1 MISHE
6 IPDIFYFTQ
15 RIVMLDKGRIRFEGS
30 PEEIRWCNDPIVQQF
45 IQGLEKPRDALT
57 GMATQLQ
64 GERKFQEEL
73 ARLQSDRITFSAVM
87 FTVENLDALNEKI
100 GHVAGQTLLKN
111 FALQIKQRLDIT
123 DSCSRYSLDRILV
136 VLHNADM
143 DEARRFA
150 KRLSRELKAKDLFN
164 SYESLDLAVRISA
177 GYAQADQDS
186 LIKEVLARAESKDS
200 RYFEFE
206 LH

>member
-1 MISHE
+1 
-6 IPDIFYFTQ
+6 
-15 RIVMLDKGRIRFEGS
+15 MLDKGKIRFEGT
-30 PEEIRWCNDPIVQQF
+30 PKEIRRSNDPLVQQF

-73 ARLQSDRITFSAVM
+73 ARLQSDQITFSVVM
-87 FTVENLDALNEKI
+87 FTVENLDELNEKI
-100 GHVAGQTLLKN
+100 GLVAGQIMLKN
-111 FALQIKQRLDIT
+111 FAVQIKQRLDIT

-143 DEARRFA
+143 DGARRFA
-150 KRLSRELKAKDLFN
+150 TRLARELKTKDLLN
-164 SYESLDLAVRISA
+164 SYEGADVAIRISA
-177 GYAQADQDS
+177 GYAQADEDS
-186 LIKEVLARAESKDS
+186 LIKEVLAKVESKDS

-206 LH
+206 LN